1 MLVCLGLGVAVLDGI
16 GLSFLLPIVDRASDG
31 GVVAGNAAD
40 GQVTAAFAAVYG
52 ALGVPFTLGT
62 VVAGAAVVLGVRF
75 GATILLR
82 VLRVRFVTDYGRAYR
97 RALFA
102 RTLGVDVA
110 YLDERGGDDL
120 LNAIVTESGYA
131 ASLLASVLAFC
142 ERALLTLVYL
152 AVMVYLAPWL
162 TLFALAVLGAIT
174 LAVRWVVEPAS
185 VSGKRVSVA
194 NRAIHRAAR
203 AGVQGARDVKLY
215 GREPAVLDEYGAA
228 VDERASAIVRLRRNE
243 AIVGN
248 LHQFA
253 SAAVVLGLVYLAV
266 VVADLS
272 LGALG
277 AFLFAMLRTAP
288 NVSGLQALVYSAA
301 GVLPHVTG
309 VRELATG
316 LTDHAERGRPV
327 ANALGRTGTDPAGR
341 AAPGTDHGTPASAH
355 AGGRDGNDE
364 PDRRLPDRIDRIAFE
379 AVRFGYDDADDDP
392 SEPRADAGW
401 RGIGDRRGPSS
412 AVDADADADADAGPR
427 GPADPSPV
435 LRDVSVTADRGELV
449 GLVGTSGAG
458 KSTLVSLLTRL
469 YEPTGGTITAD
480 GVPIDAVELDAW
492 RDRIAVVRQD
502 PYVFADTLR
511 ANVLVGD
518 PAATDVDVERA
529 CRHAGV
535 AAFLDA
541 LPDGLDTQLGDDGVR
556 LSGGQRQRVALARAL
571 LKLAHADVLVLDEA
585 TSNLDAET
593 EAAVYRTLAEVAADR
608 IVVVVTHRLSTL
620 ADADRVYVLSDGGVA
635 EVGTHA
641 DLLAREGV
649 YARLFAARH
658 GTGRRPDPDPVLD
671 PRARARDQDRDRDRN
686 RADVEADA
694 DSVSLPPSET
704 ATEASDGP
712 GPAAEREG
720 TGVRTGTRARTRTR
734 TSPSGTD
741 GTTATPPPAPRP
753 RPQPRREPGSTG
765 DD

>member
-1 MLVCLGLGVAVLDGI
+1 MSRGDDGSRATAGRRHPTGAHERAEVSTPRADPILGGRGRLGPFVPLVTFAPLRLAMLVCLGLAVAVLDGI

-97 RALFA
+97 RVLFA
-102 RTLGVDVA
+102 QTLGVDVA

-120 LNAIVTESGYA
+120 LNAIVTEAGYA

-174 LAVRWVVEPAS
+174 LGVRWAVEPAS

-215 GREPAVLDEYGAA
+215 GREPAVLDEFGAA
-228 VDERASAIVRLRRNE
+228 VDERADAMVRLRRNE

-316 LTDHAERGRPV
+316 LTDHAERGRAV
-327 ANALGRTGTDPAGR
+327 AGTDTRAPSPARGTR
-341 AAPGTDHGTPASAH
+341 RDVAPDGEDDHTH
-355 AGGRDGNDE
+355 Q
-364 PDRRLPDRIDRIAFE
+364 LPDRIDRIAFE
-379 AVRFGYDDADDDP
+379 GISFGYGDFDAAGDADGEGP
-392 SEPRADAGW
+392 SVAGDGAGW
-401 RGIGDRRGPSS
+401 GEGAGRVDGASEA
-412 AVDADADADADAGPR
+412 AVEAEPLAA

-435 LRDVSVTADRGELV
+435 LRDVSVTAGRGELI

-469 YEPTGGTITAD
+469 YEPTGGTIAAD
-480 GVPIDAVELDAW
+480 GVPIHAVDLDAW
-492 RDRIAVVRQD
+492 RDRVAVVRQD

-518 PAATDVDVERA
+518 PDATDADVERA

-593 EAAVYRTLAEVAADR
+593 EAAVYRTLADVAADR
-608 IVVVVTHRLSTL
+608 IVLVVTHRLSTL
-620 ADADRVYVLSDGGVA
+620 TDADRVYVLSDGGVA

-641 DLLAREGV
+641 ALLARGGV
-649 YARLFAARH
+649 YARLFSARH
-658 GTGRRPDPDPVLD
+658 GAG
-671 PRARARDQDRDRDRN
+671 RDRDHGPRG
-686 RADVEADA
+686 DA
-694 DSVSLPPSET
+694 DS
-704 ATEASDGP
+704 
-712 GPAAEREG
+712 R
-720 TGVRTGTRARTRTR
+720 
-734 TSPSGTD
+734 SP
-741 GTTATPPPAPRP
+741 TPPPAPSHSSSRSL
-753 RPQPRREPGSTG
+753 PGPDAEGGPGTG
-765 DD
+765 HGTGG